1 MKFFVCTLLLFLFT
15 LFVNAQS
22 INGTKNDS
30 GFSLKGEADSAVNQ
44 NLILYLVAD
53 LGGKKIL
60 PVDTIN
66 VSDNGTFTCS
76 KTFAPGSYL
85 LKLNQSVKVSFIG
98 NLDQY
103 IDIKIIA
110 SNDFTVSGSADI
122 DLFYA
127 YERFRKQ
134 VLNDLVYPVRRKLS
148 VARKNDATNKTL
160 IEQLDN
166 KQVAAEK
173 AYRDT
178 LFSFVKKMGVT
189 PALLPTTVRWND
201 NQLKHYSAIVEKYMV
216 KYPNTI
222 SAQMLNEKIATMQKT
237 AIGAKSINIVANDS
251 ANQTVVLHDNS
262 GKITLVD
269 FWASWCGTCRA
280 ESKLLEEL
288 HEKYGKT
295 GLIIYGVGVE
305 TNKAR
310 WIKAIKQDNRQWI
323 NVSELKGY
331 NAKATLDY
339 SVTSL
344 PKSFILDKD
353 GEIIAKDL
361 HGEALKLKIEALFLD

>member
-1 MKFFVCTLLLFLFT
+1 M
-15 LFVNAQS
+15 
-22 INGTKNDS
+22 
-30 GFSLKGEADSAVNQ
+30 
-44 NLILYLVAD
+44 
-53 LGGKKIL
+53 
-60 PVDTIN
+60 
-66 VSDNGTFTCS
+66 
-76 KTFAPGSYL
+76 
-85 LKLNQSVKVSFIG
+85 
-98 NLDQY
+98 
-103 IDIKIIA
+103 
-110 SNDFTVSGSADI
+110 
-122 DLFYA
+122 
-127 YERFRKQ
+127 
-134 VLNDLVYPVRRKLS
+134 VYPVRRKLS
-148 VARKNDATNKTL
+148 TARRNDSNNKVL
-160 IEQLDN
+160 IEQLGN
-166 KQVAAEK
+166 QQVDAEK

-201 NQLKHYSAIVEKYMV
+201 NKLKHYSTLVEKYMN

-222 SAQMLNEKIATMQKT
+222 SAQLLNEKITTMQKT
-237 AIGAKSINIVANDS
+237 AVGANSINIVANDS
-251 ANQTVVLHDNS
+251 VNQTMVLHDNI

-269 FWASWCGTCRA
+269 FWASWCGPCRA

-288 HEKYGKT
+288 HEKYSKA
-295 GLIIYGVGVE
+295 GLVIYGVGVE
-305 TNKAR
+305 TNKTR

-361 HGEALKLKIEALFLD
+361 HGEALKLKIEALFMD